1 MITEGDLVSAHHALI
16 RWTGEAWE
24 LRDLGSRNGT
34 WLANSR
40 LGPGEGRVLGPGL
53 TLAFGDPKTRWRVD
67 DLAPPVAMAIGGRG
81 QIERAE
87 DGMLLL
93 PEASA
98 PELYVAQDI
107 NGQWIA
113 EATDGAREPVSVADG
128 DSLELRG
135 GPWQLWLPITVG
147 STATAEDRPSPRLD
161 ALELCLHVS
170 ADEEHVELRLIGG
183 SEEVLLPH
191 RAHTYLLLTLARAR
205 LTDAQ
210 ERPEA
215 DPSEHGW
222 VYQDRLARRLRIPEE
237 QFNVTI
243 YRARRQLAEARII
256 GAEGLVERRRGSGQI
271 RLGTSR
277 VQILPL

>member
-1 MITEGDLVSAHHALI
+1 
-16 RWTGEAWE
+16 
-24 LRDLGSRNGT
+24 
-34 WLANSR
+34 
-40 LGPGEGRVLGPGL
+40 
-53 TLAFGDPKTRWRVD
+53 
-67 DLAPPVAMAIGGRG
+67 
-81 QIERAE
+81 
-87 DGMLLL
+87 MLLL